1 MQIKNTDLDTKI
13 LEETMQESDI
23 MPGIQRNVDVCE
35 EFLAKNMPEILDI
48 LLIDR
53 TKSKIKHTKNIIW
66 ANDNYTHIDNTK
78 YAPEAQILPE
88 LITGG
93 YEGIIKPRA
102 LKTIELQKQR
112 TKSKAEVFTPSWIVK
127 IQNDAVDELYKND
140 NLETYIART
149 WLEIT
154 CGEAPYM
161 TTRYEMS
168 TGEYIPI
175 AKRVGFL
182 DRKLQRIN
190 NETKTQKKWKE
201 LAIIAYQACYGF
213 EWSGDSLL
221 LARENLLYT
230 LLDYYY
236 DKWGKVPPLAYV
248 KQIAEIIS
256 YNVFQMDGIKRI
268 IPLSDRLI
276 IKKKSQLKLFDE
288 SPDKGLTVERTKGIP
303 VKVMNW
309 SNGKMELFAKGVHK

>member
-1 MQIKNTDLDTKI
+1 MLIQNTDLDTKI
-13 LEETMQESDI
+13 LEENMQESDI
-23 MPGIQRNVDVCE
+23 ILGTQCNVDVCE
-35 EFLAKNMPEILDI
+35 DFLAKNIPKILDI

-53 TKSKIKHTKNIIW
+53 TKSNIKYTKNIIW
-66 ANDNYTHIDNTK
+66 ANDNYIHIDNKK
-78 YAPEAQILPE
+78 YASKAQILPE
-88 LITGG
+88 LITGS
-93 YEGIIKPRA
+93 YEGIIKPRV
-102 LKTIELQKQR
+102 LKTVDLQKER

-175 AKRVGFL
+175 TKRVGFL
-182 DRKLQRIN
+182 DRKLQCIN
-190 NETKTQKKWKE
+190 NEAKTQKRWKE

-213 EWSGDSLL
+213 EWNGDSLL

-236 DKWGKVPPLAYV
+236 DKWGKVPSLGYV

-256 YNVFQMDGIKRI
+256 YNVFQMDGLKYI
-268 IPLSDRLI
+268 IPLSDHLI
-276 IKKKSQLKLFDE
+276 IKKKSQLELFDE
-288 SPDKGLTVERTKGIP
+288 PLGEIPPVERTKGIS

-309 SNGKMELFAKGVHK
+309 TKGKMELFTKGMRK